1 MKIMID
7 TNVLISSALNR
18 NGTPFKAFL
27 KAVTSPNQAVI
38 CEQNIDEMR
47 RVFNRKFP
55 DKIGALESFL
65 ALSMLTLTVVP
76 IPDKAHKYEERV
88 RDIDDRPILR
98 AAIAAKAD
106 IIVTGD
112 LDLLEAE
119 LSYPKILTPAQFLEI
134 K

>member
-7 TNVLISSALNR
+7 TNVLVSSALNR

-55 DKIGALESFL
+55 DKIGALE
-65 ALSMLTLTVVP
+65 
-76 IPDKAHKYEERV
+76 
-88 RDIDDRPILR
+88 
-98 AAIAAKAD
+98 
-106 IIVTGD
+106 
-112 LDLLEAE
+112 
-119 LSYPKILTPAQFLEI
+119 
-134 K
+134 

>member
-7 TNVLISSALNR
+7 TNVLVSSALNR

-65 ALSMLTLTVVP
+65 ALSMLTLTVIP
-76 IPDKAHKYEERV
+76 IPDEAHKSEEQV

-112 LDLLEAE
+112 FDLLEAG

>member
-7 TNVLISSALNR
+7 TNVLVSSALNR

-76 IPDKAHKYEERV
+76 IPDKEHKSEEQV

-112 LDLLEAE
+112 FDLLEAG

>member
-1 MKIMID
+1 MKILID

-55 DKIGALESFL
+55 NKIGALESFL
-65 ALSMLTLTVVP
+65 ALSMLTLTIVP
-76 IPDKAHKYEERV
+76 IPDNVHKSEEQV

-112 LDLLEAE
+112 FDLLDAG